1 MKYICPLLKKLQTK
15 IYLKK
20 VYKVTI
26 KKFNSS
32 INLLIFNK
40 LIHGALLETPNI
52 FVTYQYPCVC
62 TSLKF
67 WHSSKIKIIII
78 NLFNYKSF

>member
-1 MKYICPLLKKLQTK
+1 MTIIETIKNKNPFT
-15 IYLKK
+15 K

-32 INLLIFNK
+32 INLLISNK

-52 FVTYQYPCVC
+52 FLTYQYPCVC

-67 WHSSKIKIIII
+67 LHSSKIKIIII